1 MTRTSKIWKKPKKK
15 HTMPKKHMWL
25 CSSNEDI
32 KNEKEDPSSPSDLLL
47 DLLGPFEELF
57 LVPSTRLEKNRIYLH
72 NSRVF

>member
-1 MTRTSKIWKKPKKK
+1 
-15 HTMPKKHMWL
+15 MWL